1 MFRCCLGSLLWRQC
15 GCCEHNRYRKWGLS
29 TYIIIYTLGQYRLIN
44 TQHGG
49 RYRHAWPFSQS
60 LPFPFSHPVHDQG
73 VIHIMSVGPFT
84 ETLREFTQPLD
95 QIKEADVIHKLGV
108 DKSDGRVDRWDDYL
122 RNNQGFETTQM
133 PIEWENTSFPTK
145 HRVTLFL

>member
-1 MFRCCLGSLLWRQC
+1 MRSLNLHYNLHPWSVQT
-15 GCCEHNRYRKWGLS
+15 NKYAAWWQAS
-29 TYIIIYTLGQYRLIN
+29 
-44 TQHGG
+44 
-49 RYRHAWPFSQS
+49 AWPFSQS

-108 DKSDGRVDRWDDYL
+108 DKSDGRVDR
-122 RNNQGFETTQM
+122 
-133 PIEWENTSFPTK
+133 
-145 HRVTLFL
+145 